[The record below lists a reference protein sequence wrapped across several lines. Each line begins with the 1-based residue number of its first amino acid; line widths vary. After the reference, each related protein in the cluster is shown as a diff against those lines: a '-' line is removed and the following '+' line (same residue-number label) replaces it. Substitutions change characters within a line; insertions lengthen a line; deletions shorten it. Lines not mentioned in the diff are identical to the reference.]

1 MRATI
6 WRWAVLIEKQRRRLV
21 YQQSEGLKMQRSS
34 STQRGRKQLKRIRKI
49 MPAIVAVGGALA
61 GADVATAANGTWTF
75 LSSGNGSGIWSV
87 STNWSGGTIADG
99 ASSIAD
105 FSTLNITADST
116 VTLDSS
122 RTIGQLK
129 FGDATTQSNQWT
141 LDGAAQTLT
150 LNNGASQPIINITTT
165 NQLTTINPVL
175 GGTNGFVKSGPGRV
189 VLTAANTVTGQVTF
203 TQGDILV
210 SNNSAFGSAS
220 NLIYIDPGS
229 SNNDRIQLNAGVV
242 VPNNITIHT
251 ARAPAVNGILQSNG
265 NVAGAGFSGAITI
278 DAAPASGGHISGP
291 NDATG
296 TNFLTFSG
304 PITAGTGGML
314 SVAGEHLATSS
325 SPAAGITSESNSARA
340 SCGWARPTAS
350 RPMPISI

>member
-220 NLIYIDPGS
+220 HLIYIDPRS
-229 SNNDRIQLNAGVV
+229 SNDHGRQLNAGV
-242 VPNNITIHT
+242 
-251 ARAPAVNGILQSNG
+251 
-265 NVAGAGFSGAITI
+265 
-278 DAAPASGGHISGP
+278 
-291 NDATG
+291 
-296 TNFLTFSG
+296 
-304 PITAGTGGML
+304 
-314 SVAGEHLATSS
+314 
-325 SPAAGITSESNSARA
+325 
-340 SCGWARPTAS
+340 
-350 RPMPISI
+350 